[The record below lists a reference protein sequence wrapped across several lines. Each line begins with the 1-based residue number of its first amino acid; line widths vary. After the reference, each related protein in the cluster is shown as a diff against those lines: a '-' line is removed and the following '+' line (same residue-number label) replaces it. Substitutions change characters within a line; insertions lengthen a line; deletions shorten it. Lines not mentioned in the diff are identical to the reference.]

1 MKQTILCMSIFWF
14 LVAVYYFANMQ
25 FTDIQQFL
33 FGTNLAI
40 ALSFCSIFSL
50 VGYLFIITIE
60 RETK

>member
-1 MKQTILCMSIFWF
+1 MSIFWF

-33 FGTNLAI
+33 FDINLAI

-50 VGYLFIITIE
+50 VGYLVIINGE
-60 RETK
+60 KK